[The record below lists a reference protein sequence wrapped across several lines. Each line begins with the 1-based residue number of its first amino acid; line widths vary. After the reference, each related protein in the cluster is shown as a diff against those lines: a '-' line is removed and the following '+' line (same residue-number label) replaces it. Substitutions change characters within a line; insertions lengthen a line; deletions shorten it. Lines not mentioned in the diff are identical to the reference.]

1 MAEIPDQIPAFS
13 LSLFLVQNSH
23 NDGQR
28 YSFYRTVGIWST
40 YKNLLDKKK
49 QTPKSAIKTV
59 G

>member
-28 YSFYRTVGIWST
+28 YSFYGIWST
-40 YKNLLDKKK
+40 YKKL
-49 QTPKSAIKTV
+49 A
-59 G
+59 